1 MSTKAKIPHA
11 AFVLAAGLGT
21 RMREM
26 TRTIPKPM
34 VPLLGVPLV
43 DRVLDRIA
51 DAGIATAVVNVHYCA
66 DVLETHL
73 AHRTRP
79 KIVISDERGELLDTG
94 GGVMKAWPRLKRGPF
109 LIHNSDSVW
118 IEGIGSNLDRLIRAF
133 DPATMDSLLLLA
145 PIATSLGYDG
155 SGDFVLASDGRL
167 TRRTEGRPTPFAF
180 TGVSI
185 AHPRLFAE
193 APQGPFSLN
202 MVWNRAI
209 EKGRLHGLRLDGIW
223 MHVGTPEAVAAA
235 ERRLA
240 DAQDHNPALPPR

>member
-1 MSTKAKIPHA
+1 
-11 AFVLAAGLGT
+11 
-21 RMREM
+21 
-26 TRTIPKPM
+26 
-34 VPLLGVPLV
+34 
-43 DRVLDRIA
+43 
-51 DAGIATAVVNVHYCA
+51 
-66 DVLETHL
+66 
-73 AHRTRP
+73 
-79 KIVISDERGELLDTG
+79 
-94 GGVMKAWPRLKRGPF
+94 
-109 LIHNSDSVW
+109 
-118 IEGIGSNLDRLIRAF
+118 
-133 DPATMDSLLLLA
+133 
-145 PIATSLGYDG
+145 
-155 SGDFVLASDGRL
+155 GRL

-240 DAQDHNPALPPR
+240 